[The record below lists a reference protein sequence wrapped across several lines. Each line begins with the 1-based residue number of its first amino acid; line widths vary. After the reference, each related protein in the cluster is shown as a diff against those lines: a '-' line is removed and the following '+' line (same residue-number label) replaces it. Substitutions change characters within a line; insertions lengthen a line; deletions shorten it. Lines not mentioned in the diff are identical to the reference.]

1 MSTQVISEPGYTKF
15 NLTYPA
21 VTGNATPSVDL
32 SGGDM
37 RITGALSGILVPHIV
52 CTLLIIA
59 RAYSRFYL
67 LQKWFLDDSL
77 ILVAWAIITAVCIIY
92 STIAAQP
99 ESRLDNLSNGN
110 NTTSAGTIPLS
121 TSAYSALILYQLA
134 LLLTKLSTLSFYH
147 RIFSFSSSEGPNKR
161 PPAERTLTRLTT
173 LVVLLH
179 AGPLLA
185 LSILQCHQ
193 SESQHS
199 THSPFS
205 YPKHQ
210 EQDRCAGSAFTD
222 VPLKPLLIT
231 SAALHA
237 ATDAWLV
244 ALILPCVARL
254 RGLPRQRKAVLGAVL
269 GLLSALVVAAGIAR
283 LAVVLQL
290 LSSSEKGGESGIGRA
305 PVAVAETAAFFV
317 VTVLE
322 LDVAVICASAPTL
335 RPVLARVWPRLLG
348 EHGLGEGK
356 YLARRRGVGVEERGV
371 SLTSVVRCYE
381 RPWTTGEGSLVGM
394 SSGTKAVGKGASG
407 LCEIGAVQRPPAVAT
422 THRPPTMLSLRSFVN
437 SMSPWISRPRGRSD
451 WDDGAGLLREER
463 RGGDGRVPKYGSSIG
478 LEVHYEQLVGYGD
491 SEKKSSRCIARAA
504 ERHSEAS
511 YHYRDSQESLVL
523 GVNDPNSPKRRN
535 PVSRLDKLTEA
546 DVGTGI
552 RGDEGALW
560 EEDGAALG
568 DLKEQG
574 ESATHGPRFSH

>member
-15 NLTYPA
+15 NLTYPT
-21 VTGNATPSVDL
+21 VTGNATPSADL

-37 RITGALSGILVPHIV
+37 VTQHLSRITGALSGILVPHIV

-77 ILVAWAIITAVCIIY
+77 ILVAWAITTAVCIIY

-99 ESRLDNLSNGN
+99 ESRLDNLSNGI
-110 NTTSAGTIPLS
+110 NTSSAGTIPLS

-147 RIFSFSSSEGPNKR
+147 RIFSLSSSEGLNKR
-161 PPAERTLTRLTT
+161 HPAERTLTRLTT
-173 LVVLLH
+173 LAVLLF

-193 SESQHS
+193 SKSQHS
-199 THSPFS
+199 TYSPVS

-210 EQDRCAGSAFTD
+210 EQDRCAGSAFTH
-222 VPLKPLLIT
+222 VPLRPLLVT

-254 RGLPRQRKAVLGAVL
+254 HGVPRQRKTVLGTVL
-269 GLLSALVVAAGIAR
+269 VFLGALVVAAGIAR
-283 LAVVLQL
+283 LAVALQL
-290 LSSSEKGGESGIGRA
+290 LSSSEKGDESGIGRA

-348 EHGLGEGK
+348 EDGLGEGK
-356 YLARRRGVGVEERGV
+356 YWAGRRG
-371 SLTSVVRCYE
+371 
-381 RPWTTGEGSLVGM
+381 
-394 SSGTKAVGKGASG
+394 AVGKGGSG

-422 THRPPTMLSLRSFVN
+422 MDRPPTMLSLRSFVN
-437 SMSPWISRPRGRSD
+437 SMSPWSSRNRERSD
-451 WDDGAGLLREER
+451 WDDGTGLLKEER
-463 RGGDGRVPKYGSSIG
+463 RGGDGRVSKYGSSIG

-491 SEKKSSRCIARAA
+491 SGKKNSRRTARAA
-504 ERHSEAS
+504 ERHSEES
-511 YHYRDSQESLVL
+511 HHYRDSQESLVL

-552 RGDEGALW
+552 RGGEGALSK
-560 EEDGAALG
+560 EDGAALG

-574 ESATHGPRFSH
+574 ESTTHGPRFSH